1 MSIIDDLGELGRAM
15 QQHEGG
21 QTVETDV
28 TGLVNMS
35 NALHEIMQ
43 IMQQR
48 AAPATFEMGIN
59 NLREAIQDGGVTTFV
74 EDHVWVE
81 DASYGVEKL
90 VTIDLWCAFEP
101 VLRGMYELQTLPEFV
116 KTCETLYERGVC
128 GLYNARMKLTLGAGK
143 QIFLHAFSPSG
154 GRGPGLPLELEFP
167 PDYMLAELL
176 FGPLWH
182 PGDEDFPTADNL
194 ILGTLRDFLDTAGI
208 HLDLSVFILAMR
220 KIVHAMKSLRDS
232 PAFLN
237 FCTVPDKGGTVFLAV
252 KDGIDA
258 LLGTLR
264 ATVEAGALPG
274 VYGFFHVR
282 GEYPSF
288 V

>member
-1 MSIIDDLGELGRAM
+1 MSMMDALGELGRAM

-28 TGLVNMS
+28 TGLANMS
-35 NALHEIMQ
+35 NVLDEMLRQFAV
-43 IMQQR
+43 
-48 AAPATFEMGIN
+48 AATFEMGIN
-59 NLREAIQDGGVTTFV
+59 NLRESIQGGGVTIFV
-74 EDHVWVE
+74 GDHVWVE

-101 VLRGMYELQTLPEFV
+101 VLRGMYELQTLSEFV
-116 KTCETLYERGVC
+116 KICETLYERGVC

-182 PGDEDFPTADNL
+182 PGDEGFPTADDL

-208 HLDLSVFILAMR
+208 NLDLSIFIPAMR

-232 PAFLN
+232 PAFLD

-252 KDGIDA
+252 KDGINA
-258 LLGTLR
+258 LLGTLCS
-264 ATVEAGALPG
+264 TVEDGSLPG
-274 VYGFFHVR
+274 VYGFFHVP
-282 GEYPSF
+282 GPYPSF